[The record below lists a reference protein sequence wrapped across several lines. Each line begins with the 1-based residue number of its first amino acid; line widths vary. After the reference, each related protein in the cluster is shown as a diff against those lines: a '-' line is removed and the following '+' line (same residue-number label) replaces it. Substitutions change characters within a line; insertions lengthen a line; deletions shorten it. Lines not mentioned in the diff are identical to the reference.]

1 MPCSH
6 VPELLERQ
14 NAKALPFHKR
24 VRLAAHLSL
33 CKLCAAY
40 ALKVEQID
48 KMLTK
53 KYANKGKE
61 EQFDDSELQLYKER
75 IKKKLGKKS

>member
-1 MPCSH
+1 MDIVFPQLFFFLC
-6 VPELLERQ
+6 
-14 NAKALPFHKR
+14 AD
-24 VRLAAHLSL
+24 AAHLSL

-61 EQFDDSELQLYKER
+61 EQFDDSELQLFKER
-75 IKKKLGKKS
+75 MKKKLGKKS